1 VFRVKNIKDMI
12 AVVKGDI
19 IASRKLVD
27 QERWLLPL
35 KDLLS
40 SWGESPKNWELV
52 WGDFFQIEFEH
63 PEEALQKIFEIKAL
77 IKKIEPLDNRKRI
90 STIDVRMAVGIGTKS
105 YSGQRISESN
115 GSAFIYA
122 GEKFDILKKESV
134 TMGLKSEWQDFD
146 NEINLY
152 LKLAGTFMDKWS
164 VSSAELIE
172 VVLKNPTITQQEIG
186 SLLGIKQSGVSGRW
200 HRANVD
206 ELLAVERMY
215 RNKIKTLLR

>member
-1 VFRVKNIKDMI
+1 MI

-19 IASRKLVD
+19 IASRKLID
-27 QERWLLPL
+27 QEKWLLPL

-40 SWGESPKNWELV
+40 TWGQSPKNWELV
-52 WGDFFQIEFEH
+52 WGDFFQIEFQH

-77 IKKIEPLDNRKRI
+77 IKKIEPLDNRKLI

-105 YSGQRISESN
+105 YTGERISESN

>member
-1 VFRVKNIKDMI
+1 MI

-27 QERWLLPL
+27 QEKWLLPL

-77 IKKIEPLDNRKRI
+77 IKKIEPLDNRKLI

-105 YSGQRISESN
+105 Y
-115 GSAFIYA
+115 
-122 GEKFDILKKESV
+122 
-134 TMGLKSEWQDFD
+134 T
-146 NEINLY
+146 
-152 LKLAGTFMDKWS
+152 
-164 VSSAELIE
+164 
-172 VVLKNPTITQQEIG
+172 
-186 SLLGIKQSGVSGRW
+186 
-200 HRANVD
+200 
-206 ELLAVERMY
+206 
-215 RNKIKTLLR
+215 

>member
-1 VFRVKNIKDMI
+1 MI

-19 IASRKLVD
+19 VASRKLVD
-27 QERWLLPL
+27 QEKWLLPL

-52 WGDFFQIEFEH
+52 WGDFFQIEFQH

-77 IKKIEPLDNRKRI
+77 IKKIEPLDNRKLI

-105 YSGQRISESN
+105 YTGERISESN

>member
-1 VFRVKNIKDMI
+1 MI

-19 IASRKLVD
+19 VASRKLVD

-77 IKKIEPLDNRKRI
+77 IKKIEPLDNRKLI

-105 YSGQRISESN
+105 YTGERISESN

>member
-1 VFRVKNIKDMI
+1 MI

-19 IASRKLVD
+19 VASRKLVD
-27 QERWLLPL
+27 QEKWLLPL

-52 WGDFFQIEFEH
+52 WGDFFQIEFQQ
-63 PEEALQKIFEIKAL
+63 PEEALQKMFEIKAL
-77 IKKIEPLDNRKRI
+77 IKKIEPLDDRKRI

-115 GSAFIYA
+115 GSAFIHA
-122 GEKFDILKKESV
+122 GEKFDMLKKESV
-134 TMGLKSEWQDFD
+134 TMGIKSDWHDFD

-152 LKLAGTFMDKWS
+152 LKLAGTFIDKWS

-172 VVLKNPTITQQEIG
+172 IVLKNPTFTQEEIG
-186 SLLGIKQSGVSGRW
+186 NKLGIKQSGVSGRW
-200 HRANVD
+200 RRANVD
-206 ELLAVERMY
+206 ELLAVEQMY
-215 RNKIKTLLR
+215 RKKIKTLLK

>member
-1 VFRVKNIKDMI
+1 MI

-27 QERWLLPL
+27 QEKWLLPL

-90 STIDVRMAVGIGTKS
+90 STIDVRMAVGVGTKS
-105 YSGQRISESN
+105 YTGERISESN

>member
-1 VFRVKNIKDMI
+1 MI

-27 QERWLLPL
+27 QEKWLLPL

-77 IKKIEPLDNRKRI
+77 IKKIEPLDNRKLI

-105 YSGQRISESN
+105 YTGERISESN

>member
-1 VFRVKNIKDMI
+1 MI

-27 QERWLLPL
+27 QEKWLLPL

-52 WGDFFQIEFEH
+52 WGDFFQIEFQH

-77 IKKIEPLDNRKRI
+77 IKKIEPLDNRKLI

-105 YSGQRISESN
+105 YTGERISESN

>member
-1 VFRVKNIKDMI
+1 MI

-19 IASRKLVD
+19 VASRKLVD
-27 QERWLLPL
+27 QEKWLLPL

-115 GSAFIYA
+115 GSAFINA
-122 GEKFDILKKESV
+122 GEKFDMLKKESV

-152 LKLAGTFMDKWS
+152 LKLAGTFMDNWT

-172 VVLKNPTITQQEIG
+172 VVLKNPTFTQEEIG
-186 SLLGIKQSGVSGRW
+186 NKLGIKQSGVSGRW

-215 RNKIKTLLR
+215 REKIKTLLK